1 MYQLFCI
8 LNNRDEP
15 PTEDEIAVAQ
25 GRKMMDPKVADEW
38 LQKLEKSSK
47 NLSDMF
53 KRQIDQTAVCS
64 LLFVLGGLC
73 THIGITGQGLEPG

>member
-8 LNNRDEP
+8 LNNQDEP
-15 PTEDEIAVAQ
+15 PTKDEIAVAQ

-47 NLSDMF
+47 NLNDMF
-53 KRQIDQTAVCS
+53 KCQIDQAAVCS